1 MSFPETL
8 QPRNE
13 GCTASLID
21 KGNNRPLVPACMGAL
36 GIEGADVNVVGCNN
50 IDVCKTSLNQRR
62 EGWVEFPVT
71 NESGVVTHTNSV
83 RIGRPLREAQ

>member
-1 MSFPETL
+1 MSFLEQL

-21 KGNNRPLVPACMGAL
+21 KGNNRQIVPACMGAL
-36 GIEGADVNVVGCNN
+36 GVEGADVNVVGCNN
-50 IDVCKTSLNQRR
+50 IDVCKTSLNKKR
-62 EGWVEFPVT
+62 EGWAEFPFT
-71 NESGVVTHTNSV
+71 NENRVVTHTKSV